1 MHNKIEHEGA
11 RAMTNLHT
19 DPKLLAK
26 LEESATRQ
34 MSEDEIRK
42 QRVSYVMGMLKEDSR
57 PRLENEEVKNASEPE
72 RGPYVGLGPEPK

>member
-42 QRVSYVMGMLKEDSR
+42 QRVSYVMGMLKEDSPLTR
-57 PRLENEEVKNASEPE
+57 E
-72 RGPYVGLGPEPK
+72 RVRDIINQQQGNKSAA